1 MRRFLLSLV
10 ALSIPA
16 GSASAAEGTGII
28 PFLIIKA
35 QQKQLAE
42 LQAEAN
48 SGRQRVEAQRY
59 RDDHDMRARELRLR
73 EQEVEIKR
81 QYLELELARHR
92 EQSRNG
98 DLSNPSQRAT
108 PPSEPYGDF
117 ANTPSTRPTSQM
129 DTTLASRENEEEYV
143 NVDSA
148 PAQAEQEY
156 APSHHRRKQ
165 KPTRR
170 RR

>member
-10 ALSIPA
+10 ALSILA

-42 LQAEAN
+42 LQSQVN
-48 SGRQRVEAQRY
+48 SGNQRVEAQRY
-59 RDDHDMRARELRLR
+59 RDSYDMRAQELRLR

-98 DLSNPSQRAT
+98 EFSNPSQRAT

-117 ANTPSTRPTSQM
+117 ANIPSPTPTSQM
-129 DTTLASRENEEEYV
+129 DTMLASRENEEEYV
-143 NVDSA
+143 NLDLA
-148 PAQAEQEY
+148 TPQAEQKPASSY
-156 APSHHRRKQ
+156 NRRKQ